1 MARIAAGANQSG
13 KQLGRQRL
21 AAGLTEQ
28 HQQPKERDAKAPVQ
42 QLLQQPEEKRAT
54 QPAGQT
60 GQHQQEGKPQQAQGG
75 VGSLAGTQDKAQPPQ
90 GMQRSQAAAEP
101 PERQQTPAAVARAKH
116 AEPKQRSEATT
127 AAGTLV
133 AQAED
138 HQPLLQSQGPAEE
151 ERAAHPQQRQQ
162 PPPPLIAVKGSLLQ
176 NQLSGLSDAQSQQLS
191 SQAGPTVQLQA
202 RVQAQKPSGLPAEP
216 ATAQHQQP
224 LSQAGP
230 AEQLQLQAAVQ
241 MLSRPEHQNPALQ
254 SLRRAAESPAASLV
268 AQQPQGADLG
278 AWWAPQQHQG
288 LQPEP
293 QWVQQLRLTH
303 GYVQQPQQPLHQQ
316 QQLLLLA
323 QLHAQL
329 AHGASRGLSVSP
341 VPAQGS
347 DTALAAALA
356 ASRSQA
362 AQMLPAVVLAVSS
375 QPLADP
381 TADALRAAQASPLAP
396 GQRLAEQGQCNV
408 PPQVSLADPQLPLS
422 GAAAA
427 ASAAPAALGNDNFD
441 WAAWMQPEELVGG
454 IAGRT
459 KRQAS
464 RRQPPQSQHEQA
476 ASAGDPD
483 FTFPVGE
490 SATGRQR
497 RRSAAQHMA
506 QSSEQP
512 PSRQKRARSSG
523 QQPLR
528 QGTRRKAPPWEEAS
542 EDGVVAAGLGSAAE
556 GRPLP
561 AAARS
566 RRSAIRGQHTQR
578 PRRGAKPSK
587 GLGRRRQQGSRSSH
601 DGSPAAGTSS
611 SDPEISEAEGPHLPS
626 QALGKSRLSTMSAG
640 VAVSQQPAARLTR
653 RASLEAVLAR

>member
-13 KQLGRQRL
+13 KQLSRERL
-21 AAGLTEQ
+21 AAGKTER
-28 HQQPKERDAKAPVQ
+28 HQQPEEQDDAKAPVQ

-54 QPAGQT
+54 RPAEQT
-60 GQHQQEGKPQQAQGG
+60 GQHQQVSKPQQAQGG
-75 VGSLAGTQDKAQPPQ
+75 VGSLAGAQNKAEPPQ
-90 GMQRSQAAAEP
+90 GMQKSKAAAEP
-101 PERQQTPAAVARAKH
+101 PAGQETPAAVAKGQH
-116 AEPKQRSEATT
+116 AEPQQRSEATT
-127 AAGTLV
+127 AAGTLM

-138 HQPLLQSQGPAEE
+138 HQTLLQSPAEKE
-151 ERAAHPQQRQQ
+151 QAAHTQQHQQQ
-162 PPPPLIAVKGSLLQ
+162 PPPFMAMQGSLLQ

-202 RVQAQKPSGLPAEP
+202 RGQARKPSGLPAEP

-230 AEQLQLQAAVQ
+230 AEQLQLQAVVQ

-254 SLRRAAESPAASLV
+254 SLRRAAESPAAWLM

-293 QWVQQLRLTH
+293 QWVQQLNLTN
-303 GYVQQPQQPLHQQ
+303 GYVQQPQKTQDQQ
-316 QQLLLLA
+316 QQRLLLA
-323 QLHAQL
+323 QLRAQL
-329 AHGASRGLSVSP
+329 ARGASGGSFVSP
-341 VPAQGS
+341 VSAQGN

-356 ASRSQA
+356 ASMSQG
-362 AQMLPAVVLAVSS
+362 AQTLPAVALAAPN

-381 TADALRAAQASPLAP
+381 TADALRAAQSSPLAP
-396 GQRLAEQGQCNV
+396 VQRLAEQGQCGM
-408 PPQVSLADPQLPLS
+408 PPQVPLADLQPPLS

-476 ASAGDPD
+476 ASAADPD
-483 FTFPVGE
+483 FTLPVEE
-490 SATGRQR
+490 SAPGRQR

-512 PSRQKRARSSG
+512 PSRQKRARSRG

-542 EDGVVAAGLGSAAE
+542 EDGVAAAGPGSAAE
-556 GRPLP
+556 GRPVP

-566 RRSAIRGQHTQR
+566 RRSAARGQHAQR
-578 PRRGAKPSK
+578 PRQGTRPSK
-587 GLGRRRQQGSRSSH
+587 GLGRRRQQGSRSFH
-601 DGSPAAGTSS
+601 DGSPAGGTSS

-626 QALGKSRLSTMSAG
+626 QALGKSRLSSMTAG
-640 VAVSQQPAARLTR
+640 VAVGQQPAARLTR
-653 RASLEAVLAR
+653 RASLEAVLAG